1 MKGPAC
7 FWHPQLRLRSWEL
20 TMKKLLL
27 AAAAAFCTATVA
39 HASIIP
45 VLMNVTPEGS
55 LFRYNYQGTLAG
67 DQGVTQGSKLVI
79 FDFAGFAGGFQVP
92 NAFITA
98 STEMSSGMFA
108 PGQTDDPNITNLVF
122 TWNGPDFHATGGPL
136 DAVDFNG
143 LSALST
149 FNNTALDGFAAVAV
163 KNNEAAGTLT
173 VNAGSVLVAA
183 PGPIPE
189 PATWAMMILGF
200 GGIGAMAR
208 TRRRSAYKAF
218 A

>member
-1 MKGPAC
+1 
-7 FWHPQLRLRSWEL
+7 
-20 TMKKLLL
+20 MKKLLL
-27 AAAAAFCTATVA
+27 AAAAVLCTASAA

-55 LFRYNYQGTLAG
+55 LFRYTYQGTLAG

-92 NAFITA
+92 SPFITA
-98 STEMSSGMFA
+98 STELSSGMFA
-108 PGQTDDPNITNLVF
+108 PGQTDDPTITNLVF
-122 TWNGPDFHATGGPL
+122 TWNGPDFHTTGGPL
-136 DAVDFNG
+136 DSVDFNG

-173 VNAGSVLVAA
+173 VNAGSVRVPVSGAV
-183 PGPIPE
+183 PE
-189 PATWAMMILGF
+189 PATWGLMILGF
-200 GGIGAMAR
+200 GGIGAIAR
-208 TRRRSAYKAF
+208 TRRRLGYKAF